1 MSVKPLTVT
10 EVKGMKPREKDY
22 AVYDGF
28 GLLLNVSKAGGKV
41 WRFRYSHPI
50 TKKRQTYTIGRFPEF
65 SLAEAREERDELRR
79 MIARGVDPVTEKKNR
94 KIEMALKNL
103 QTFEVVAN
111 AWFAFKKGSEL
122 RKPTLYNIEYE
133 VYKYLVP
140 FFGKYSI
147 DKITAPLATI
157 SVTQDVLLSAI
168 SGAILLGIGLGI
180 VFSVDGSTGGTDL
193 IALMVNRVIPSLP
206 VSKCLTIIDGMVV
219 LSAGIANGNIET
231 GLYSA
236 IALYIIVKVID
247 AIISGFD
254 YSKAFMIITEDRDEL
269 KEAIVNDI
277 KRGVTILD
285 GKGGYTNNDKSILL
299 VVVNNKKQ
307 EVSLKKLIKK
317 VDPSAFII
325 VSDVHEVLGEG
336 FKSIA
341 A

>member
-1 MSVKPLTVT
+1 MKKSTNNIIIEFLGLIIGCMFMGVGLNMFFKP
-10 EVKGMKPREKDY
+10 
-22 AVYDGF
+22 
-28 GLLLNVSKAGGKV
+28 
-41 WRFRYSHPI
+41 
-50 TKKRQTYTIGRFPEF
+50 YTITPGGLSGL
-65 SLAEAREERDELRR
+65 SLVISKFTGLSVSTI
-79 MIARGVDPVTEKKNR
+79 MLLIGIPLLVSSIKILGKKDAI
-94 KIEMALKNL
+94 K
-103 QTFEVVAN
+103 TFIGMVILSGILE
-111 AWFAFKKGSEL
+111 
-122 RKPTLYNIEYE
+122 
-133 VYKYLVP
+133 
-140 FFGKYSI
+140 
-147 DKITAPLATI
+147 ITAPLATI

-325 VSDVHEVLGEG
+325 VSDVHEVFGEG

>member
-1 MSVKPLTVT
+1 MKKSTNNIIIEFLGLIIGCMFMGVGLNMFFKP
-10 EVKGMKPREKDY
+10 
-22 AVYDGF
+22 
-28 GLLLNVSKAGGKV
+28 
-41 WRFRYSHPI
+41 
-50 TKKRQTYTIGRFPEF
+50 YTIAPGGLSGL
-65 SLAEAREERDELRR
+65 SLVISKFTGLSVSTI
-79 MIARGVDPVTEKKNR
+79 MLLIGIPLLVSSI
-94 KIEMALKNL
+94 KILGMVILSGILE
-103 QTFEVVAN
+103 
-111 AWFAFKKGSEL
+111 
-122 RKPTLYNIEYE
+122 
-133 VYKYLVP
+133 
-140 FFGKYSI
+140 
-147 DKITAPLATI
+147 ITAPLATI